1 MSDLTG
7 SDLAGEFPDWRG
19 GWLNRLVARPGF
31 QRWAAH
37 FPFTRARARADGQAL
52 FNVVQGFVQSQA
64 LMALV
69 ELHVF
74 ERLRGGP
81 KSPEMLGRET
91 GIPAPRMTVLLQA
104 GAAMHLLKRRRN
116 GSFALAR
123 QGAALLGVPG
133 LQAMI
138 RHHKAFYRDLEDPV
152 ALLRGPEET
161 ELSQFWPYVFGAAQ
175 VEDPEVA
182 QTYSDL
188 MTQSQVLV
196 AQDTLRQVDFRGV
209 TRLLD
214 IGGGTGAFLRAV
226 AGAQPDISLDLFD
239 LEHVVATAP
248 QAFAEAGLPGHASI
262 HAGSFRDDPLPE
274 GADTIS
280 LIRVLYDHADAT
292 VEALLA
298 KVFAALP
305 PGGRLIVSEPMG
317 GGARPDIS
325 GDVYFAFYT
334 MAMQTGRAR
343 SAEEIEAMCR
353 AVGFEQFEAPKP
365 LRPYVTR
372 VLTARKPI

>member
-7 SDLAGEFPDWRG
+7 GDLPGDFPDWRG

-37 FPFTRARARADGQAL
+37 FPFTRGRARADGQAL
-52 FNVVQGFVQSQA
+52 FNVVQGFVQSQS

-69 ELHVF
+69 ELQIF

-81 KSPEMLGRET
+81 ESSETLGRAT
-91 GIPAPRMTVLLQA
+91 GVPADRMNILLQS
-104 GAAMHLLKRRRN
+104 GAAMKLLKRRRN
-116 GSFALAR
+116 GEFGLAR

-152 ALLRGPEET
+152 ALLRGPDHT

-214 IGGGTGAFLRAV
+214 IGGGTGGFLRAV
-226 AGAQPDISLDLFD
+226 AAKEPSLALSLFD

-248 QAFAEAGLPGHASI
+248 EAFASAGLEGRASI
-262 HAGSFRDDPLPE
+262 HAGSFRDDPLPT
-274 GADTIS
+274 GADAIS
-280 LIRVLYDHADAT
+280 LIRVLYDHADET
-292 VEALLA
+292 VEALLV
-298 KVFAALP
+298 KVYDALP

-317 GGARPDIS
+317 GGSKPDIS

-343 SAEEIEAMCR
+343 SAQEIEAKCR
-353 AVGFEQFEAPKP
+353 AVGFDQFEMPKP

-372 VLTARKPI
+372 VLTARKPN

>member
-1 MSDLTG
+1 MSDVTG
-7 SDLAGEFPDWRG
+7 DFPGWRG

-37 FPFTRARARADGQAL
+37 FPFTRGRARADGQAL
-52 FNVVQGFVQSQA
+52 FNIVQGFVQSQA

-69 ELHVF
+69 ELRIF
-74 ERLRGGP
+74 EHLRGGP
-81 KSPEMLGRET
+81 KSPDALGLAAGVPADRM
-91 GIPAPRMTVLLQA
+91 GILLQA
-104 GAAMHLLKRRRN
+104 GAALRLLKRRRD
-116 GSFALAR
+116 GSYALAR

-152 ALLRGPEET
+152 ALLKGAPNT
-161 ELSQFWPYVFGAAQ
+161 ELANFWPYVFGAAQ
-175 VEDPEVA
+175 VEDPVVA
-182 QTYSDL
+182 RAYSDL

-196 AQDTLRQVDFRGV
+196 AQDTLRQVNFRGV
-209 TRLLD
+209 NRLLD

-226 AGAQPDISLDLFD
+226 AKAEPNIALSLFD
-239 LEHVVATAP
+239 LEHVVAEAP
-248 QAFAEAGLPGHASI
+248 EAFAGVGLAGQVSI

-274 GADTIS
+274 GADAVS
-280 LIRVLYDHADAT
+280 LIRVLYDHADET

-298 KVFAALP
+298 KVFDMLP

-317 GGARPDIS
+317 GGSRPDIS

-343 SAEEIEAMCR
+343 SAQEIEAKCR
-353 AVGFEQFEAPKP
+353 AAGFVDFETPKP

-372 VLTARKPI
+372 VLTARKPN